1 MAIKRGDIYDV
12 DFSPGRG
19 SEQTGVRPALII
31 QNDLGNQYSS
41 TTIVA
46 AVTSR
51 QKKKYP
57 FHVEFTA
64 EESGLVQ
71 DGTVLLEQLLII
83 DQGRLRQRR
92 GQLPPARMGE
102 VNEALKRSLALP

>member
-1 MAIKRGDIYDV
+1 MASKRGEIYDV

-31 QNDLGNQYSS
+31 QNNLGNQYSS

-46 AVTSR
+46 ALTSQ

-64 EESGLVQ
+64 AESGLER
-71 DGTVLLEQLLII
+71 DGTVLLEQLLTI
-83 DQGRLRQRR
+83 DQGRIRQQR
-92 GQLPPARMGE
+92 GQLPPARMDE
-102 VNEALKRSLALP
+102 VSQALKRSLALL

>member
-1 MAIKRGDIYDV
+1 MIYMTL

-19 SEQTGVRPALII
+19 SEQTGVRPTLVI
-31 QNDLGNQYSS
+31 QNNLGNQYSS

-46 AVTSR
+46 AGTSR

-64 EESGLVQ
+64 AESGLER
-71 DGTVLLEQLLII
+71 DGTVLLEQLPTL

-92 GQLPPARMGE
+92 GRPPPDRTEE
-102 VNEALKRSLALP
+102 VNEALKQSLALP